1 METQSNFDYNP
12 LNDSL
17 IVSRKKDDE
26 KVYGSVRIGNLILDM
41 TKEGRILG
49 LEISNISDFF
59 ERVDMDSEI
68 LNNLTGAELIVEQK
82 IDHAWLFLGLKTE
95 GMQLKRIPVVI
106 IPMKKAEEIRV

>member
-17 IVSRKKDDE
+17 IVSRKKEDE

-41 TKEGRILG
+41 TEEGKILS

-59 ERVDMDSEI
+59 EKVDMDSEI
-68 LNNLTGAELIVEQK
+68 LNNLTCAELIVEQEV
-82 IDHAWLFLGLKTE
+82 DHAWLFLELKTDTI
-95 GMQLKRIPVVI
+95 QLKKVPIAI
-106 IPMKKAEEIRV
+106 IPMKEAKEIIV